1 MSTQE
6 IKRVNFFDG
15 QNLTEEDMDTE
26 QSAWTTTAS
35 SNMDTVVGSGIKKE
49 FTTQRVL
56 FDLNDVPSTTAAL
69 LTGPTFD
76 GEPIYPTDSFGATVY
91 LQPSDTVEGN
101 QLEIEI
107 SGASLTGAP
116 KLKVFLFGL
125 TLNDAF
131 VYEVLEFE
139 NNGSKITRTYFTSLI
154 AFMTQDFRGNG
165 NTIIDGTACRN
176 VGGNLRIMESLPFT
190 VITDHIMAEQAEM
203 PNMDFV
209 NFKPAA
215 PAKTLDIVLAEIANT
230 DNQDEDDL
238 EINIGS
244 TTTRQLPKNTVGLI
258 IGEKFKATTNN
269 VQKISILLSVE
280 EDSTAAAGHEYDWS
294 GDIVVGIRALQ
305 KTVSCPL
312 NTIPNTGIEYDP
324 QPSVLAEV
332 AFDQDELAD
341 LGIILT
347 NTTQVVDFVFTQSLL
362 ANPNVA
368 PSLTPGDYY
377 ILTVTRSGDISQGNI
392 ILEEAANT
400 NADPGETDEM
410 RMAVF
415 SGNEWTDIEDSD
427 MWFKIYTS
435 AIRITNGTAFDGG
448 YSITSP
454 KSTINEITGTDES
467 YIDGHYSLLDVSSTA
482 DNYVILQRE
491 NKFSDAVSH
500 PSTGNSVY
508 SRIQDYPNVTIVNED
523 TLADLVAA
531 GNETVI
537 LGSVTDINPTGTD
550 PIIGNTEFP
559 GLAGTTTFAIIQP
572 SADITTGNLIGAILV
587 PNTTKETLKY
597 KIVAVDVYTDAYGDI
612 NNDGVIDAVDVLAA
626 QDLDGYAPNLTSGTI
641 PAAAQLTAL
650 IAGVFTVPELIRAD
664 VNNDGQINALDAQ
677 LIQQHVSLGTAFD
690 AGSSFTRAVITVE
703 SLTDPL
709 TTTPNILGSDADF
722 NDVPF
727 TAIPYRIDFI
737 SLWSPENLIITDLR
751 RYIPQT
757 FTALEETDIT
767 GTAKSG
773 GTNSFYIPGDLILGG
788 DILDESEEAYNFDFE
803 INTITIDLP
812 EGPIAGEFN
821 LFNTYIKSTMKFYD
835 GTLVGSS
842 ALTDNQVK
850 VTVAIQSIT
859 KDRDGYDQQN
869 IDSDS
874 AIDESISILY
884 VPTSGLLR
892 IRSDNLRHVD
902 TRAELRTKLII
913 TVYLKKAGFQNAD
926 ASIDE
931 STFTGLLSA
940 L

>member
-26 QSAWTTTAS
+26 QSAWSTTAA
-35 SNMDTVVGSGIKKE
+35 NNTDTVVGSGVKKE

-56 FDLNDVPSTTAAL
+56 FDLSDAPSTITAL
-69 LTGPTFD
+69 LTGIIFD
-76 GEPIYPTDSFGATVY
+76 GEPIYQTDSFGSAVFI
-91 LQPSDTVEGN
+91 QPSDNVGGN
-101 QLEIEI
+101 QLEVEI

-125 TLNDAF
+125 TIDGLF
-131 VYEVLEFE
+131 TQEVLEFD

-165 NTIIDGTACRN
+165 NTVVDGVACRN
-176 VGGNLRIMESLPFT
+176 VGGNLRILESLPLT
-190 VITDHIMAEQAEM
+190 VTTDHIMAEQAKI
-203 PNMDFV
+203 PNMDYN

-215 PAKTLDIVLAEIANT
+215 PAKTLDILLAEIA
-230 DNQDEDDL
+230 DADDQDEDDL
-238 EINIGS
+238 EINVSS
-244 TTTRQLPKNTVGLI
+244 TTTRQLPKDTVGLI

-269 VQKISILLSVE
+269 IQKVSILLSIE
-280 EDSTAAAGHEYDWS
+280 EDSTAASGHEFDWS

-312 NTIPNTGIEYDP
+312 DTVPNTSIEFDP
-324 QPSVLAEV
+324 EPSVLAEV

-341 LGIILT
+341 LGIVLT
-347 NTTQVVDFVFTQSLL
+347 NETQIVDFVFTQSLL
-362 ANPNVA
+362 ANPNVE
-368 PSLTPGDYY
+368 PSLVPGSYY

-400 NADPGETDEM
+400 NSDPGEVDEM
-410 RMAVF
+410 RMSVF
-415 SGNEWTDIEDSD
+415 SSNEWTDIEDSD

-435 AIRITNGTAFDGG
+435 AVRITNGTAFDGG

-454 KSTINEITGTDES
+454 KTNTNATTGLEES
-467 YIDGHYSLLDVSSTA
+467 YINGNYSLLDVSSTA

-508 SRIQDYPNVTIVNED
+508 SRIQDYPSVSIVDED

-537 LGSVTDINPTGTD
+537 LGSVTDNNPVETD
-550 PIIGNTEFP
+550 SITGNTEFA
-559 GLAGTTTFAIIQP
+559 GLAGTTTFTIIQP
-572 SADITTGNLIGAILV
+572 SSDITSGNLVGAILT
-587 PNTTKETLKY
+587 PNTAKNTLRY
-597 KIVAVDVYTDAYGDI
+597 RIVKVDVYTDAYGDI
-612 NNDGVIDAVDVLAA
+612 NNDGEIDALDVTEA
-626 QDLDGYAPNLTSGTI
+626 QNLDGYALDLTSGTV
-641 PAAAQLTAL
+641 PSATQLAALE
-650 IAGVFTVPELIRAD
+650 AGVFTMDELIRAD
-664 VNNDGQINALDAQ
+664 VNNDGIINILDAQ
-677 LIQQHVSLGTAFD
+677 HIQQFISLGTAFS
-690 AGSSFTRAVITVE
+690 AGSTFTRAVLTVE
-703 SLTDPL
+703 DLTDPL
-709 TTTPNILGSDADF
+709 NTTPDILGSDSDF
-722 NDVPF
+722 NNVPF
-727 TAIPYRIDFI
+727 TAIPYSIDFVY
-737 SLWSPENLIITDLR
+737 LWTPENLVITDLR

-757 FTALEETDIT
+757 FTDLEETDIT
-767 GTAKSG
+767 GTTKSG
-773 GTNSFYIPGDLILGG
+773 GTNSFYIPGNLILGG
-788 DILDESEEAYNFDFE
+788 DILDESEESYNFDFE
-803 INTITIDLP
+803 VNTITIDLP

-821 LFNTYIKSTMKFYD
+821 LFSNYIKSTMKFYD
-835 GTLVGSS
+835 GTTVGAS

-859 KDRDGYDQQN
+859 KDLDGYDCPAL
-869 IDSDS
+869 DSS
-874 AIDESISILY
+874 LAIDESIGVLY

-892 IRSDNLRHVD
+892 IRSDNLRHVS

-913 TVYLKKAGFQNAD
+913 TVYLKKAGFQNTD
-926 ASIDE
+926 ISIDE